1 MEICKKLMEI
11 FAGYKMTDL
20 CQSNNWDPDSNSID
34 YEKIYNIL
42 ASHHPIVVNLKKV
55 GAPSDLVFTNA
66 TDIRGLADVC

>member
-1 MEICKKLMEI
+1 
-11 FAGYKMTDL
+11 MTDL

-55 GAPSDLVFTNA
+55 GAPSDLVYTKCN
-66 TDIRGLADVC
+66 